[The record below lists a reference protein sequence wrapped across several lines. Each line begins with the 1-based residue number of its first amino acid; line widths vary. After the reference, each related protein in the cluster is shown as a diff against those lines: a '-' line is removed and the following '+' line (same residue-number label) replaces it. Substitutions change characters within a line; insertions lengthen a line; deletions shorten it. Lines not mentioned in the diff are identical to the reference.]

1 MNKIYCVT
9 CCIYRKL
16 EKPKISFIF
25 EETLVIFI
33 ICSQCKNEDEKIFA
47 GEESIEILKI
57 FGLIENIYLV
67 LPYSGVWAKI
77 PPPYQFF
84 LVTSTKIR
92 ISLQNFLTFSLNL
105 FTITVSSFKVCLVPV
120 SNYWA

>member
-9 CCIYRKL
+9 CGIYKKL

-47 GEESIEILKI
+47 GEESIEILEI
-57 FGLIENIYLV
+57 IGLIENIYL
-67 LPYSGVWAKI
+67 L
-77 PPPYQFF
+77 
-84 LVTSTKIR
+84 
-92 ISLQNFLTFSLNL
+92 
-105 FTITVSSFKVCLVPV
+105 
-120 SNYWA
+120 